1 MNMSANAP
9 TMEAHQHHPTP
20 SRAAKVRAFVWHFV
34 QRVLAM
40 MVGMGVYHLLTGKAL
55 AAYPV
60 LNFAGMELSMVLPMV
75 ALMRYHR
82 HDWQRT
88 LEMAAAMLIGPAVVI
103 ACVQLGLHNY
113 IPGLSPK
120 TLFVLGDMSMY
131 LGMLG
136 IMLYRSAE
144 YTTGHAAH
152 QHTGS
157 AETKITQP

>member
-1 MNMSANAP
+1 
-9 TMEAHQHHPTP
+9 
-20 SRAAKVRAFVWHFV
+20 
-34 QRVLAM
+34 
-40 MVGMGVYHLLTGKAL
+40 
-55 AAYPV
+55 
-60 LNFAGMELSMVLPMV
+60 MVLPMV

-88 LEMAAAMLIGPAVVI
+88 LEMAATMLIGPAVAI

-120 TLFVLGDMSMY
+120 TLFTLGDMSMY

-136 IMLYRSAE
+136 IMLYRRAE

-157 AETKITQP
+157 AETEIIQP